1 MYSICFTIAG
11 VIFSILLFIIYSFK
25 TNFSISENKIY
36 NCTADA
42 NYILINDIS
51 FSAMDYIT
59 DYPEKFTETPP
70 YTWED
75 NTVQTSEGTFRE
87 NFNDNGKN
95 EVLSITELSSQF
107 FDERSQTYVNDLK
120 DYNIVF
126 SFFFL

>member
-1 MYSICFTIAG
+1 MLKVCTSTTEKPVYI
-11 VIFSILLFIIYSFK
+11 V
-25 TNFSISENKIY
+25 SENKIY

-59 DYPEKFTETPP
+59 DYPEKFTETLP

-87 NFNDNGKN
+87 NFNDNGKKIICIPYTPEDSNRTTN
-95 EVLSITELSSQF
+95 ESL
-107 FDERSQTYVNDLK
+107 
-120 DYNIVF
+120 
-126 SFFFL
+126 